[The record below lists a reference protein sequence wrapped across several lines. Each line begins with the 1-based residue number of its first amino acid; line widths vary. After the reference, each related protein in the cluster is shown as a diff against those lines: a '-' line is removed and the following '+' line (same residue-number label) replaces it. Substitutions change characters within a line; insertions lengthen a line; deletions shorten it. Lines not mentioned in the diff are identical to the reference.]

1 MITTLV
7 LTLPDI
13 DKTLKVKCDASHI
26 GIGVV
31 LSQEGRPI
39 HIFARNHMMDS
50 MMPHSKARIVCHH
63 QTFHVLETVISAM
76 RISFIF
82 RSRSTEICLQP
93 EKSYHKA
100 CNPAIIA
107 YLQ

>member
-31 LSQEGRPI
+31 ISQEGRPI
-39 HIFARNHMMDS
+39 HILARNHMMDS
-50 MMPHSKARIVCHH
+50 NDAPLKSWNYMPSSNLSC
-63 QTFHVLETVISAM
+63 FGDSA
-76 RISFIF
+76 
-82 RSRSTEICLQP
+82 
-93 EKSYHKA
+93 
-100 CNPAIIA
+100 
-107 YLQ
+107 

>member
-39 HIFARNHMMDS
+39 HILARNHMMDS
-50 MMPHSKARIVCHH
+50 NDAP
-63 QTFHVLETVISAM
+63 L
-76 RISFIF
+76 
-82 RSRSTEICLQP
+82 
-93 EKSYHKA
+93 KS
-100 CNPAIIA
+100 
-107 YLQ
+107 